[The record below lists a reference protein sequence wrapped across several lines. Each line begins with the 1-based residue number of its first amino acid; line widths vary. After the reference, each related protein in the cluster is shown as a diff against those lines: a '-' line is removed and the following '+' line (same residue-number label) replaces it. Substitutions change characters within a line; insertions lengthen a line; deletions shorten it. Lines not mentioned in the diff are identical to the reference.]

1 MQVKISPSWQ
11 KLLEE
16 EFQKDYFK
24 DLISFVKEEYKNA
37 TVYPPGSLIFNAFN
51 QTSFEEIKVVIIGQ
65 DPYHGKGQAMGLSF
79 SVPDGIN
86 PPPSLKNIFKEIFYD
101 LGIPIPTSGNLE
113 RWSKQ
118 GVFLLNAVLTVR
130 AGQPGSHRGKGWETF
145 TNAVIQLISAK
156 KENVVFLLWGAYAK
170 EKEELIDKSKHLVL
184 TAAHPSPYSANNG
197 FFGCHH
203 FGKANEYLYEKGK
216 SIIEW

>member
-11 KLLEE
+11 KLLGE

-24 DLISFVKEEYKNA
+24 DLISFVKEEYKN
-37 TVYPPGSLIFNAFN
+37 TTIYPPGPLIFNAFN

-79 SVPDGIN
+79 SVPDGVN
-86 PPPSLKNIFKEIFYD
+86 PPPSLKNIFKEIYYD
-101 LGIPIPTSGNLE
+101 LGIPVPTSGNLE
-113 RWSKQ
+113 RWAKQ

-145 TNAVIQLISAK
+145 TNAVIQLISEK

-170 EKEELIDKSKHLVL
+170 EKEELIDKSRHLVL

-197 FFGCHH
+197 FFGCNH
-203 FGKANEYLYEKGK
+203 FGKANEYLYEKGEE
-216 SIIEW
+216 IVEW